1 MVAWL
6 PAVLCAGDVAEDLT
20 AVPQVSE
27 LGGVPLM
34 LKAADM
40 SNTIPDERV
49 VITYVSYMCAR
60 LLDLREETRAARII
74 QLAWRRLCLR
84 RSAQLRQV
92 GCGMEGE
99 VLLALKKSCCFYAS
113 SRKASQNEVSK

>member
-1 MVAWL
+1 
-6 PAVLCAGDVAEDLT
+6 
-20 AVPQVSE
+20 
-27 LGGVPLM
+27 M

-49 VITYVSYMCAR
+49 VITYVSYVCAR

-74 QLAWRRLCLR
+74 QLAWRRLRLR

-92 GCGMEGE
+92 GCGLEGE
-99 VLLALKKSCCFYAS
+99 VSLGFLRI
-113 SRKASQNEVSK
+113 SRESFSK

>member
-1 MVAWL
+1 M
-6 PAVLCAGDVAEDLT
+6 LCARDVAEDLT
-20 AVPQVSE
+20 AYSQVSE
-27 LGGVPLM
+27 LGGIPLM

-74 QLAWRRLCLR
+74 QLAWRRFCLR
-84 RSAQLRQV
+84 WSARLRQV
-92 GCGMEGE
+92 G
-99 VLLALKKSCCFYAS
+99 
-113 SRKASQNEVSK
+113 

>member
-6 PAVLCAGDVAEDLT
+6 PTVLCAGNVAEDLT

-49 VITYVSYMCAR
+49 VITYVSYVCTR

-74 QLAWRRLCLR
+74 QLAWRRLRLR

-92 GCGMEGE
+92 GCGLEGE
-99 VLLALKKSCCFYAS
+99 VSLALKKVGFFMHLQG
-113 SRKASQNEVSK
+113 KLLEMK